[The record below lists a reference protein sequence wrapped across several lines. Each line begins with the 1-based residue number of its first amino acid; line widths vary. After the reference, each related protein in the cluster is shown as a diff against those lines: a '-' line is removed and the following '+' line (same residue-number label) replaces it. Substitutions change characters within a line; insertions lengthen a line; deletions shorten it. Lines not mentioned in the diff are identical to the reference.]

1 MTNSQDNSQD
11 NSTTRSKYLSRTKNS
26 CHPDQAPQP
35 ESNGPAVFS
44 ECPQICHPDPEVTK
58 GKDLR
63 FSGSQSTELG
73 APFKTRSSR
82 LEWASTNPGAP
93 RLAFETW
100 VSAATRKLASLTV
113 ILASTL
119 ALAQAP
125 PDGPPPPDSQP
136 NNGAFTLKVNS
147 DLVLTNVVV
156 RDKRTGEVV
165 KGLTKS
171 DFTILENGKP
181 QAISTF
187 DFESVDQAT
196 PLNEATVSGMAGTTK
211 SAAPPLVAKTEQLRN
226 HRLIVFFFDLTSMQP
241 EDIDRSVDAAKSFVN
256 KQMHPADLVAVVS
269 LNTNLSLDQDFTAN
283 KPALLHAL
291 SAYNGSD
298 GQGFAPGATSTSN
311 TAEDS
316 TAYTAD
322 ESEYND
328 INTDRELF
336 AISTISKSLAYIG
349 EKKSLLYFSGGL
361 SRDGIENQA
370 SLRNA
375 INAAVRSN
383 LSIYSVDTR
392 GLQAIS
398 PLGDATTGSLRGT
411 GAFNGSALQNNLDS
425 NFNSQEVL
433 STLST
438 DTGGKA
444 FFDSNDF
451 APAFQRVQNDTS
463 AYYSLGFRSTDPHRD
478 GRYRKLLIKVDRADV
493 KLEYRQGYYAPADFK
508 HSTNDDRERQLEEE
522 LASQLPSTDVAVY
535 LQALYFRVDDTHFFV
550 PVSIVVPGSQI
561 PFTKGGDRDKATL
574 DIIGQVKDAAGHDIG
589 DARQTVKLAI
599 DQSQQVSRKNIQYS
613 TGFTLPLGKYHLK
626 FVVRE
631 NETGKMGSFET
642 DINVPDMRKVPLKL
656 SSVVLASQRI
666 PNKDKKAVSPLVRD
680 GLELVPNLP
689 HVFRQDQ
696 HLYLL
701 YEVYEPKRAAA
712 NGANA
717 DAAQPGKQEKD
728 AKPGEPVRV
737 LTSIEFLNGNTKVY
751 ETPLVEA
758 KEINTPARDAVAF
771 QFDVPL
777 AQLKTGLYTAQINVI
792 DDAGGSFTF
801 PRTALLIREAQP
813 AAPVATP
820 APAGN

>member
-1 MTNSQDNSQD
+1 MTS
-11 NSTTRSKYLSRTKNS
+11 STHNEPLKRT
-26 CHPDQAPQP
+26 CHPERSATQWSAV
-35 ESNGPAVFS
+35 EGPAVS
-44 ECPQICHPDPEVTK
+44 
-58 GKDLR
+58 
-63 FSGSQSTELG
+63 SGLDKPGAKILLSPTIEG
-73 APFKTRSSR
+73 APFKKRTLR
-82 LEWASTNPGAP
+82 LEWDRTNLPVSKFKKPFFAVGA
-93 RLAFETW
+93 LLC
-100 VSAATRKLASLTV
+100 AAIAT
-113 ILASTL
+113 
-119 ALAQAP
+119 AQGPP
-125 PDGPPPPDSQP
+125 PDGPPPQDSQP

-156 RDKRTGEVV
+156 RDKKTGEVV
-165 KGLTKS
+165 KGLKQS

-181 QAISTF
+181 QTISTF
-187 DFESVDQAT
+187 DFESVDQAM
-196 PLNEATVSGMAGTTK
+196 PLNEATVSGMAG
-211 SAAPPLVAKTEQLRN
+211 SANTAATPSLVAKSEQLRN

-241 EDIDRSVDAAKSFVN
+241 EDIDRSVDAAKNFVN
-256 KQMHPADLVAVVS
+256 KQMQAADLVAVVS

-283 KPALLHAL
+283 KPAIIRAV
-291 SAYNGSD
+291 STYNGSQGAD
-298 GQGFAPGATSTSN
+298 QGFTSGATSTSN

-316 TAYTAD
+316 TAYTPD
-322 ESEYND
+322 ETEYND

-336 AISTISKSLAYIG
+336 AISSISKSLAYID
-349 EKKSLLYFSGGL
+349 EKKSLLYFSGGI

-375 INAAVRSN
+375 INAAVRAN
-383 LSIYSVDTR
+383 LSIYSVDVR

-425 NFNSQEVL
+425 NFNSQEVM

-451 APAFQRVQNDTS
+451 SPAFQRVQNDTS
-463 AYYSLGFRSTDPHRD
+463 AYYSIGFRSSDPHRD
-478 GRYRKLLIKVDRADV
+478 GRYRKLLVKLNRADV

-508 HSTNDDRERQLEEE
+508 HSTNDDKERQLDEE

-535 LQALYFRVDDTHFFV
+535 LQALYFRVDETHFFV

-574 DIIGQVKDAAGHDIG
+574 DIIGQVKDASGHDIG

-613 TGFTLPLGKYHLK
+613 TGFTLPIGKYHLK

-642 DINVPDMRKVPLKL
+642 DINVPDLRKVPLKL

-666 PNKDKKAVSPLVRD
+666 PNKDKKAASPLVRD
-680 GLELVPNLP
+680 GVELVPNLP

-701 YEVYEPKRAAA
+701 YEVYEPSKVGSA
-712 NGANA
+712 NS
-717 DAAQPGKQEKD
+717 DAQPT
-728 AKPGEPVRV
+728 KPGKGAAPGQPVHV

-751 ETPLVEA
+751 ETPLIEA
-758 KEINTPARDAVAF
+758 KEINTPSRDAVAF

-801 PRTALLIREAQP
+801 PRTALLIRDAQPSNAPASPATQPGTTTPPVPTSTP
-813 AAPVATP
+813 AAPA
-820 APAGN
+820 AP